1 MARAQREQKELLALM
16 HQQLVQMGYNR
27 AAEVLLEQSGQ
38 TSFPSTH
45 ISLKEI
51 ITQWKKAFSQL
62 PKQKRGTLAKLRIP
76 DPKSSSESSEEE
88 EAAQMI
94 QTHLGLNNST
104 KPTKTVTKEES
115 SSSEDSDSSSEE
127 EAVAKKTEKNPV
139 AGKKTELAD
148 QNTNSVP
155 GKGVTVAAA
164 QAKGEQNKSASSKVL
179 PPAARKA
186 GPDKGLSSKA
196 GPPSQSLISGG
207 QKTTQ
212 TTKTAES
219 SESSSSS
226 SSSESEEETT
236 LTTVKAPP
244 SKSTLKKAVSTSK
257 DSSDDSHSEDGTKA
271 PTVQIKAAVQNFP
284 ISSPL
289 LNKSPVTPGSCAR
302 NTVKVTAA
310 KPASAKS
317 GNANRSPESTDT
329 SETTDSSD
337 NETKAPASVS
347 QAFKTTPK
355 NAASS
360 PLKKTLSASVPSKST
375 QKAHTTSLSKPPPPS
390 KEAQSSDS
398 SDSSSES
405 DNETTPVPISQ
416 KALKT
421 TGKNAASSPS
431 KMAVSA
437 SIPSKSSQKAPATSL
452 SKPLPPAKEA
462 QSSDSSDSSS
472 DSDSET
478 LPVPISQKRLST
490 PHPSVKARQNQANQ
504 PGILAKAAPGALKEK
519 EAQNESS
526 TSSDNEDETDLTPCK
541 LPATSTPKA
550 TPAAQSVCTMKPQPS
565 KGLHQKAQQSED
577 SSEDSSDDSDSEEDR
592 VAAQKPAQ
600 VTHKPGTNHVKS
612 VTAKNAGLASSKPQP
627 AGKGGTT
634 SIKAGTVPVLKAS
647 ESSSSDSSDSKE
659 AEKPAKQ
666 PPIHPFFKLVAGKA
680 ASPSGKLVQTNLN
693 TPSAAST
700 KPQRSATKASGKEEQ
715 IPSPKVKPSQGNG
728 G

>member
-94 QTHLGLNNST
+94 QTHLGLNN
-104 KPTKTVTKEES
+104 
-115 SSSEDSDSSSEE
+115 
-127 EAVAKKTEKNPV
+127 
-139 AGKKTELAD
+139 
-148 QNTNSVP
+148 
-155 GKGVTVAAA
+155 
-164 QAKGEQNKSASSKVL
+164 
-179 PPAARKA
+179 
-186 GPDKGLSSKA
+186 
-196 GPPSQSLISGG
+196 
-207 QKTTQ
+207 
-212 TTKTAES
+212 
-219 SESSSSS
+219 
-226 SSSESEEETT
+226 
-236 LTTVKAPP
+236 
-244 SKSTLKKAVSTSK
+244 
-257 DSSDDSHSEDGTKA
+257 
-271 PTVQIKAAVQNFP
+271 
-284 ISSPL
+284 
-289 LNKSPVTPGSCAR
+289 
-302 NTVKVTAA
+302 
-310 KPASAKS
+310 
-317 GNANRSPESTDT
+317 
-329 SETTDSSD
+329 
-337 NETKAPASVS
+337 
-347 QAFKTTPK
+347 
-355 NAASS
+355 
-360 PLKKTLSASVPSKST
+360 
-375 QKAHTTSLSKPPPPS
+375 
-390 KEAQSSDS
+390 
-398 SDSSSES
+398 
-405 DNETTPVPISQ
+405 
-416 KALKT
+416 
-421 TGKNAASSPS
+421 
-431 KMAVSA
+431 
-437 SIPSKSSQKAPATSL
+437 
-452 SKPLPPAKEA
+452 
-462 QSSDSSDSSS
+462 
-472 DSDSET
+472 
-478 LPVPISQKRLST
+478 
-490 PHPSVKARQNQANQ
+490 
-504 PGILAKAAPGALKEK
+504 
-519 EAQNESS
+519 S